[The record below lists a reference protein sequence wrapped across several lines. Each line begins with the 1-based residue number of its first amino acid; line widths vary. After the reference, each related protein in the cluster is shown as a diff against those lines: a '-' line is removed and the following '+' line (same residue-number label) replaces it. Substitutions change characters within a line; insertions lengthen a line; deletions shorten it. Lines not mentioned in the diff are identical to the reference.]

1 MQELDDDGSGEVEYE
16 EFFNWCV
23 ETGIGMD
30 DGEGEDS
37 VQEASERI
45 FDMLDQDK
53 SGTITA
59 SEMAAL
65 FKQVCN
71 DISEDDVMQLVH
83 EWDDSGDGKLDR
95 EELEKMLRSVL

>member
-1 MQELDDDGSGEVEYE
+1 MS
-16 EFFNWCV
+16 
-23 ETGIGMD
+23 

-37 VQEASERI
+37 VEEATERI
-45 FDMLDQDK
+45 FEMLDQDG

-59 SEMAAL
+59 SEMAGL
-65 FKQVCN
+65 FKQVCK

-83 EWDDSGDGKLDR
+83 EWDDSGDGKLDQ